1 MEKEQT
7 LTDLLTYLEQA
18 VRKCRIVYSKNE
30 TERIENE
37 IKSDEDY
44 KRLKCEWQAAE
55 ANRAYFKNEVEIR
68 NETIAKQQHSIRLLR
83 REVRHLRS
91 LLKTKDRLLY
101 ARKTFYEEMN
111 RYSDS
116 RMKEDVKK
124 IESTIKECLER
135 VLINGASTV

>member
-1 MEKEQT
+1 MEKEKK
-7 LTDLLTYLEQA
+7 LTDLLADLEQS
-18 VRKCRIVYSKNE
+18 VHKCRKVYAHE
-30 TERIENE
+30 TTDRIEAE
-37 IKSDEDY
+37 IESD
-44 KRLKCEWQAAE
+44 
-55 ANRAYFKNEVEIR
+55 
-68 NETIAKQQHSIRLLR
+68 KQQSTISNLQIKNDKQQRTIRLLR

-101 ARKTFYEEMN
+101 AQKTFYEEMN

-116 RMKEDVKK
+116 RMKKDVKN